1 MTDYLKPQSPAQR
14 QDAFALP
21 KASQV
26 LAAIKPRQGVYRRG
40 PDFIIASKAANQAL
54 TDKHRALRLTR
65 I

>member
-1 MTDYLKPQSPAQR
+1 MTKPQPTER

-21 KASQV
+21 KTSQV
-26 LAAIKPRQGVYRRG
+26 LAAIKPRQVVYRRG
-40 PDFIIASKAANQAL
+40 LDFIIASKTANQAL